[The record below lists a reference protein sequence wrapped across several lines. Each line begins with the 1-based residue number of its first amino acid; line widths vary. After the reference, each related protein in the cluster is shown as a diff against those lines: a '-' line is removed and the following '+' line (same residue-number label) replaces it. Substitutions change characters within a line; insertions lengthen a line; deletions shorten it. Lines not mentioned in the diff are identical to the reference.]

1 MDIKKLY
8 DILLSEKPSEEIK
21 NNEKKIFKLI
31 PELEVCKGFN
41 QNNPWHVYDV
51 YDHTMHVVDNVDN
64 NIIIRM
70 AALFHDIG
78 KPNTYTEDENKI
90 GHFYGH
96 YIESVKIFDA
106 FSKRNNLNEDIV
118 SSVKKLI
125 FYHDKNIG
133 KCNDEELKE
142 LSNIFTLDEIRMLFQ
157 LKKADLL
164 AQNKKYHYILENYEV
179 EEKELL
185 KKKEHF
191 TR

>member
-1 MDIKKLY
+1 MDIKELY

-21 NNEKKIFKLI
+21 NNEKKIFELI

-41 QNNPWHVYDV
+41 QNNPWHIYDV
-51 YDHTMHVVDNVDN
+51 YDHIMHVVDNVDN